1 MQHLAPHAP
10 APAAALNPHALAE
23 GLIATMTALLD
34 IVERE
39 TALVRAGKVGEA
51 MALQD
56 DKAALSQRYLQ
67 AAERLKSAEA
77 ALTGLAPDLV
87 TALRRHH
94 ETFRAMLAANLT
106 VLATAHAVSEGIVR
120 GVNGEIQRR
129 HAPQTYTA
137 NGRHSGASARQSSP
151 LAVSRTL

>member
-1 MQHLAPHAP
+1 MTDAQQRFPTPP
-10 APAAALNPHALAE
+10 AQALAE
-23 GLIATMTALLD
+23 GLIVTMGALLD

-39 TALVRAGKVGEA
+39 TALVRAGKIVEA

-56 DKAALSQRYLQ
+56 DKAALSQRYMQ
-67 AAERLKSAEA
+67 AVERLKGAEA
-77 ALTGLAPDLV
+77 ALAATAPDLL

-94 ETFRAMLAANLT
+94 EAFRAMLQANLT

-120 GVNGEIQRR
+120 GVNGEMQRK
-129 HAPQTYTA
+129 HVPQTYTA
-137 NGRHSGASARQSSP
+137 SGQHAGASTRQLSP